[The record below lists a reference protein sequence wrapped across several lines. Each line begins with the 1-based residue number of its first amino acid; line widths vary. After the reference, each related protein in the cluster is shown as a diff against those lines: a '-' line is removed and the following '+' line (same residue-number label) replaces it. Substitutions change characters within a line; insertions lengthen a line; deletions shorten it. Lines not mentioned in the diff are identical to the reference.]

1 MKQLEG
7 VRLELTKL
15 IWKKWQYIW
24 CLIKDKLNE
33 RFYTISN
40 EYEWKIFYYIEPL
53 DLPYS
58 RYQFQIE
65 SEFETIG
72 HPATLSDFHRWM
84 NERFWNSKYKK
95 SFEQDSNSIEIAISD
110 EKICWAII
118 LYDSSKDFLEQSDEV
133 LIKIRDLILS
143 NK

>member
-1 MKQLEG
+1 MKPLEG

-40 EYEWKIFYYIEPL
+40 EYYWKIFYYIEPL

-72 HPATLSDFHRWM
+72 HPATLSDFHKFIWPEWFTQHM
-84 NERFWNSKYKK
+84 GYIKLQGKWSGIKL
-95 SFEQDSNSIEIAISD
+95 Q
-110 EKICWAII
+110 
-118 LYDSSKDFLEQSDEV
+118 YDVMKEFLEQDDSV
-133 LIKIRDLILS
+133 LESIALFIKENR
-143 NK
+143 